1 MTTPL
6 SMLRENGV
14 RISGLTSDSRKVSK
28 GDLFVAYAGESNDGR
43 AFIQQAIT
51 QGASAVAWEA
61 DGFAWNAD
69 WQVLNIPVPGLRKLA
84 GNIADEFYAHPSK
97 KLWMIG
103 VTGTNGK
110 TSCTHWLAQALNAL
124 GRKTAVVGTLGN
136 GFPGAL
142 SAAINTTPDPIVLHG
157 MLADYL
163 DEAANAVAME
173 VSSHGLDQGRLNGV
187 HFNLAVLTNLSRD
200 HLDYHGDMAAY
211 ADAKRKLFDWDGLEC
226 AVLNLDD
233 PFGEA
238 ISVSLR
244 TAGKKVLTYGLVEG
258 DVRGSRLHFDSQGLF
273 MTVET
278 PWGNAEIQAA
288 VVGRFNAYN
297 VLAVLASLL
306 ASNVK
311 LADAVNAIKH
321 IQPVA
326 GRMQRYGGGHKPLVV
341 IDYAHT
347 PDALEKALSALRGQ
361 TTAKLICVFGCGGN
375 RDQGKRPLM
384 GEVASRLA
392 DEVIV
397 TTDNPRDED
406 PAEIIKAIVAGI
418 SSAYQVETHREI
430 AIHNAI
436 AQAHTGDVV
445 LVAGKG
451 HEDYQEIAGIKYPFS
466 DEAVVR
472 LALAQYESREGANT

>member
-1 MTTPL
+1 
-6 SMLRENGV
+6 
-14 RISGLTSDSRKVSK
+14 
-28 GDLFVAYAGESNDGR
+28 
-43 AFIQQAIT
+43 
-51 QGASAVAWEA
+51 
-61 DGFAWNAD
+61 
-69 WQVLNIPVPGLRKLA
+69 
-84 GNIADEFYAHPSK
+84 
-97 KLWMIG
+97 
-103 VTGTNGK
+103 
-110 TSCTHWLAQALNAL
+110 
-124 GRKTAVVGTLGN
+124 
-136 GFPGAL
+136 
-142 SAAINTTPDPIVLHG
+142 
-157 MLADYL
+157 
-163 DEAANAVAME
+163 
-173 VSSHGLDQGRLNGV
+173 
-187 HFNLAVLTNLSRD
+187 
-200 HLDYHGDMAAY
+200 
-211 ADAKRKLFDWDGLEC
+211 
-226 AVLNLDD
+226 
-233 PFGEA
+233 
-238 ISVSLR
+238 
-244 TAGKKVLTYGLVEG
+244 
-258 DVRGSRLHFDSQGLF
+258 

-306 ASNVK
+306 ASDVK
-311 LADAVNAIKH
+311 LNDAVNAIKH

-347 PDALEKALSALRGQ
+347 PDALEKSLSALRGQ

-384 GEVASRLA
+384 GEVSSRLA

-406 PAEIIKAIVAGI
+406 PAGIIKAIVAGI
-418 SSAYQVETHREI
+418 NGTYQVETHREI

-436 AQAHTGDVV
+436 ARAHTGDVV